1 VPSTGLDEVQKRLGY
16 RFHRD
21 AWLLEALTHKSY
33 LNEAHGTKETDNERL
48 EFLGDSVLNLAVSDY
63 LVKAFPDAS
72 EGDLSKL
79 RAGLVSEESLA
90 QVGRRLGLGEALR
103 LGRGEELTRGREKSS
118 ILADAV
124 EAVMAAVYL
133 DGGLDAASC
142 CVKDA
147 FGNILE
153 ASGPSI
159 GKTDFKTDLQEICQ
173 RAFNTLPHYGTVR
186 ESGPDHDKL
195 FEVEVLIRGDRH
207 GSGVGKSKKEAEQKA
222 AKQALEHLGQSKEDQ
237 CDIRSG
243 S

>member
-1 VPSTGLDEVQKRLGY
+1 MPSIGLDEVQKRLGY

-142 CVKDA
+142 CVKSRP
-147 FGNILE
+147 L
-153 ASGPSI
+153 SI
-159 GKTDFKTDLQEICQ
+159 
-173 RAFNTLPHYGTVR
+173 
-186 ESGPDHDKL
+186 
-195 FEVEVLIRGDRH
+195 
-207 GSGVGKSKKEAEQKA
+207 
-222 AKQALEHLGQSKEDQ
+222 
-237 CDIRSG
+237 
-243 S
+243 